1 MNPELI
7 YEVASGVA
15 TLTINRPA
23 ARNALNKAVR
33 TGITTAI
40 ADFSSDKSAKVLI
53 LTSSGDKAFSAG
65 ADLKEM
71 AELGMTIPPED
82 YLPILKSEKPIIALV
97 NGIAVGGGF
106 YLVMQADVVI
116 AAEHATFGITEARYG
131 RGAPWAVA
139 LPLLLP
145 PKVAME
151 MLLTGNLL
159 SSHRALEIGLINAVV
174 PASNLM
180 SAGQAIA
187 TQIAA
192 NAPLTVAAGK
202 KMVTAVMQ
210 KLLSD
215 FQPDSNE
222 IWRPI
227 YLSEDAQE
235 GPLAFSEK
243 RPPHWLGK

>member
-33 TGITTAI
+33 TGIATAI
-40 ADFSSDKSAKVLI
+40 ADFSSDNSAKVLI

-71 AELGMTIPPED
+71 AELGMTIPPDD
-82 YLPILKSEKPIIALV
+82 YLPALKSEKPIIALV
-97 NGIAVGGGF
+97 NGTAVGGGF
-106 YLVMQADVVI
+106 YLVLQADLII

-131 RGAPWAVA
+131 RGAPWAAA
-139 LPLLLP
+139 LPLLIA

-174 PASNLM
+174 PASNLI
-180 SAGQAIA
+180 SEGQAIA
-187 TQIAA
+187 SQIAA

-202 KMVTAVMQ
+202 KMVAAVIQ

-215 FQPDSNE
+215 FQPISNE
-222 IWRPI
+222 IWRPV
-227 YLSEDAQE
+227 YLSKDAQE

-243 RPPHWLGK
+243 RPPNWLGK